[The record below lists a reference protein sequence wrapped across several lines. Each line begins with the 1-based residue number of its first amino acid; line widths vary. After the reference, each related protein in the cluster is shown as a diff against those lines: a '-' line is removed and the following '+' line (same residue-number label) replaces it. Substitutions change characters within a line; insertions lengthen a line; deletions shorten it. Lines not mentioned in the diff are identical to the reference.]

1 GFVDQPAMAD
11 TRYFHATGPFNL
23 APGDSAEVI
32 VGLVA
37 GAPVLDVPG
46 FTPGTVV
53 DHGLPGDTARLIEKI
68 MGRGS
73 THTAYPSLFKQVLD
87 ARTLFETNF
96 LLPSPPPAPTV
107 TAIPGNREV
116 ALTWSDDVVTAA
128 DPYYPIAVQRG
139 IPGYREHDFEGYR
152 VYRKVR
158 PNAEWELIA
167 QFDLKN
173 GLTEVVTV
181 VDSAI
186 TPEGVIPI
194 RADTAHAG
202 TDTGLQFSLID
213 RGGRFPD
220 PSNGPGLLNG
230 VTYYYTVTSYD
241 INSPFAPGGSSL
253 ESGQRLSAAM
263 QAVGGA
269 AAKPRALASNMT
281 RATFTTQ
288 LLASDGTPFDID
300 APMPTIDPET
310 GRFSGPMPP
319 ADGIRVV
326 VTPVADVV
334 RDQGSLTVTIDS
346 VVPGNAYRRH
356 PAKYFIT
363 ADAPAGRQQMVI
375 DMDIGYFDDSDGS
388 ELAPY
393 VVDVI
398 HADDRFGS

>member
-1 GFVDQPAMAD
+1 TTRGGIFPDPEDAAQSWRYYSGNLNDQERAQTAGAPPGFGFVDQPAMAD

-53 DHGLPGDTARLIEKI
+53 DHGLPGDTTRLIEKI
-68 MGRGS
+68 MGRGY
-73 THTAYPSLFKQVLD
+73 THTSYPSLFKQVLD

-116 ALTWSDDVVTAA
+116 ALTWSDDVVTAS

-158 PNAEWELIA
+158 PNADWELIA

-173 GLTEVVTV
+173 GATEVVTV
-181 VDSAI
+181 TDSVI
-186 TPEGVIPI
+186 TEEGVVVIK
-194 RADTAHAG
+194 ADTARVG

-220 PSNGPGLLNG
+220 PSAGTGLTNG
-230 VTYYYTVTSYD
+230 VTYYYTVTAYD
-241 INSPFAPGGSSL
+241 LNSAFAPGGSSL
-253 ESGQRLSAAM
+253 ESGQRLSAQM

-269 AAKPRALASNMT
+269 AATPRAPASNMT
-281 RATFTTQ
+281 RATFTARM
-288 LLASDGTPFDID
+288 LGSDGSEVDMD
-300 APMPTIDPET
+300 APMPAIDPET
-310 GRFSGPMPP
+310 GRFAGP
-319 ADGIRVV
+319 
-326 VTPVADVV
+326 
-334 RDQGSLTVTIDS
+334 
-346 VVPGNAYRRH
+346 
-356 PAKYFIT
+356 
-363 ADAPAGRQQMVI
+363 
-375 DMDIGYFDDSDGS
+375 
-388 ELAPY
+388 
-393 VVDVI
+393 
-398 HADDRFGS
+398 